1 MNGLSAGVHADGAI
15 KLFGDDLDQLLE
27 TGLAVEKVA
36 GGIVGAQDVK
46 LEQVT
51 GLPMLSVTP
60 DRDKLA
66 RYGVSMETVQDA
78 VSTATGGRQAG
89 ELFEG
94 DRRFDVV
101 VRLPEVIRTDLA
113 SLGNLPVA
121 LPAGGFVPLSELAE
135 ISLAAGP
142 NQISRENGKRR
153 AVITANVRGRDL
165 GSFIDD
171 LQPKVETD
179 VELPDGYFVE
189 YGGTF
194 EKLQSARSEEH

>member
-1 MNGLSAGVHADGAI
+1 
-15 KLFGDDLDQLLE
+15 
-27 TGLAVEKVA
+27 
-36 GGIVGAQDVK
+36 
-46 LEQVT
+46 
-51 GLPMLSVTP
+51 MLSVTP

-165 GSFIDD
+165 GSFIDE
-171 LQPKVETD
+171 LTQKVETD
-179 VELPDGYFVE
+179 VELPDGY
-189 YGGTF
+189 
-194 EKLQSARSEEH
+194 RSEEHTSELQSLMRISY

>member
-1 MNGLSAGVHADGAI
+1 MRMNELSAGVRADVAI

-27 TGLAVEKVA
+27 TGQAVEEVA

-66 RYGVSMETVQDA
+66 RYGVSMEAVQDA

-101 VRLPEVIRTDLA
+101 VRLPEVIR
-113 SLGNLPVA
+113 
-121 LPAGGFVPLSELAE
+121 
-135 ISLAAGP
+135 
-142 NQISRENGKRR
+142 
-153 AVITANVRGRDL
+153 
-165 GSFIDD
+165 
-171 LQPKVETD
+171 
-179 VELPDGYFVE
+179 
-189 YGGTF
+189 
-194 EKLQSARSEEH
+194 RSEEHTSELQSLMRISYA

>member
-1 MNGLSAGVHADGAI
+1 MNELIAGVRADVAI

-27 TGLAVEKVA
+27 TGQAVEEVA

-89 ELFEG
+89 ELCEG

-101 VRLPEVIRTDLA
+101 VRLPEVIRTDFA

-121 LPAGGFVPLSELAE
+121 IPACGFVPLPALAD
-135 ISLAAGP
+135 ISLDHAP
-142 NQISRENGKRR
+142 DHLPR
-153 AVITANVRGRDL
+153 
-165 GSFIDD
+165 
-171 LQPKVETD
+171 PKA
-179 VELPDGYFVE
+179 
-189 YGGTF
+189 
-194 EKLQSARSEEH
+194 QH

>member
-1 MNGLSAGVHADGAI
+1 
-15 KLFGDDLDQLLE
+15 
-27 TGLAVEKVA
+27 
-36 GGIVGAQDVK
+36 
-46 LEQVT
+46 
-51 GLPMLSVTP
+51 MLSVTP

-153 AVITANVRGRDL
+153 AVI
-165 GSFIDD
+165 
-171 LQPKVETD
+171 P
-179 VELPDGYFVE
+179 
-189 YGGTF
+189 
-194 EKLQSARSEEH
+194 RSEEHTSELQSLM